1 MTMDEIL
8 KEEKKIIIPPPE
20 IEIDTNW
27 TCWELPTQAFIDT
40 SKIIPDKIEALGKQ
54 EERDT

>member
-1 MTMDEIL
+1 MDEIL